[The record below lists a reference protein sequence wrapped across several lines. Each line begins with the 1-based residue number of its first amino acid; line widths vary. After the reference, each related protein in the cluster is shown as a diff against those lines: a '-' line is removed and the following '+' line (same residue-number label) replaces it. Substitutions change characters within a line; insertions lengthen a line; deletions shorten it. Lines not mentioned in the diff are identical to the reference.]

1 MRSLVTGILRRHIRQ
16 LGTRGCH
23 STVTMTGSAMDA
35 NTVFHLDRY
44 SRSVYS
50 HIQRLTMT
58 SFELLRS
65 FGGEK
70 YAV

>member
-23 STVTMTGSAMDA
+23 NTVTMTGSAMDA

-44 SRSVYS
+44 SRSV
-50 HIQRLTMT
+50 ILTHAET
-58 SFELLRS
+58 DHD
-65 FGGEK
+65 
-70 YAV
+70 VI